1 MILWFAGTFS
11 LFHLGVLMKAPALA
25 GYDSHKQKKERMLCG
40 YDRREAAKFAL
51 CGERIK
57 SVGCLPE
64 KSIYRT
70 QTQCAGNYERRKN

>member
-1 MILWFAGTFS
+1 MH
-11 LFHLGVLMKAPALA
+11 FHLGVLMKALA
-25 GYDSHKQKKERMLCG
+25 IVGYDSHKRRKERMLCG
-40 YDRREAAKFAL
+40 YDRREAAKFVL

-70 QTQCAGNYERRKN
+70 